1 MALRIT
7 HREHAIE
14 FDEATEIWS
23 CGDLGLADKSLAKL
37 KKLVDRDSKKM
48 RRMRV
53 PALLVYA
60 HWKEEAT
67 IRAVTITLLREGGR
81 SAQVEW
87 TDSDGDERKERVDVH
102 DLYGPDLREEIVA
115 YQEKRRAAD
124 AAEEIADAAWA
135 EIDQRR
141 MSAERIREIVVQ
153 QAEEKL

>member
-14 FDEATEIWS
+14 FDETTETWS
-23 CGDLGLADKSLAKL
+23 CGDLGLADESLAKL

-67 IRAVTITLLREGGR
+67 IKAVTITLLREGGR

-87 TDSDGDERKERVDVH
+87 RDGEDDERKERVDVH
-102 DLYGPDLREEIVA
+102 NLYDPNLRGAIVA
-115 YQEKRRAAD
+115 YQAKRKTAD
-124 AAEEIADAAWA
+124 DAEEIADAAWA
-135 EIDQRR
+135 EIQKSV
-141 MSAERIREIVVQ
+141 MTAERIREIVVQ
-153 QAEEKL
+153 QAEEKM